1 MPNPSF
7 NQTSAFRTCSR
18 CIYDSSI
25 PGISFDIDGVCNYCR
40 NVDELTE
47 VYGTGSDK
55 GLLLWSS
62 IVDDIKR
69 SGKGKKYDCIVGVSG
84 GTDSSYMV
92 YLAKEYGLRPL
103 AVHYDDTWNSSIAS
117 ENIRKVLQDTGV
129 DLETYVIDNIESND
143 IFRSFFLAGV
153 PELGTPTDLALAE
166 VLNRVAARYGIKYVL
181 EGHSFIEE
189 GISPIG
195 KNYFDGKYIKSIH
208 RMYGRMPMKTYPLM
222 TFSNMM
228 RSSVIY
234 RIRKIRPYWYLPY
247 SKDNARKFLENKCG
261 WQYYGGHHL
270 ENRLV
275 AYSMSTYLPSK
286 FGLDYRNLTLAAQA
300 RSGQLCRTDAA
311 LMYSTPATPDPELT
325 SYFKK
330 RLDLSDQ
337 LYESVMSSPPRYWTE
352 FPTYKK
358 RLNGFVPYS
367 AS

>member
-1 MPNPSF
+1 MPNSSF

-25 PGISFDIDGVCNYCR
+25 PGISFDIDGVCNYCS

-143 IFRSFFLAGV
+143 IFRSFSSLVFL
-153 PELGTPTDLALAE
+153 
-166 VLNRVAARYGIKYVL
+166 
-181 EGHSFIEE
+181 S
-189 GISPIG
+189 
-195 KNYFDGKYIKSIH
+195 
-208 RMYGRMPMKTYPLM
+208 
-222 TFSNMM
+222 
-228 RSSVIY
+228 
-234 RIRKIRPYWYLPY
+234 
-247 SKDNARKFLENKCG
+247 
-261 WQYYGGHHL
+261 
-270 ENRLV
+270 
-275 AYSMSTYLPSK
+275 
-286 FGLDYRNLTLAAQA
+286 
-300 RSGQLCRTDAA
+300 
-311 LMYSTPATPDPELT
+311 
-325 SYFKK
+325 
-330 RLDLSDQ
+330 
-337 LYESVMSSPPRYWTE
+337 
-352 FPTYKK
+352 
-358 RLNGFVPYS
+358 
-367 AS
+367 

>member
-1 MPNPSF
+1 MPNTSF

-25 PGISFDIDGVCNYCR
+25 PGISFDIDGVCNYCS

-195 KNYFDGKYIKSIH
+195 KI
-208 RMYGRMPMKTYPLM
+208 TLM
-222 TFSNMM
+222 VNTSNLFIVCM
-228 RSSVIY
+228 
-234 RIRKIRPYWYLPY
+234 
-247 SKDNARKFLENKCG
+247 
-261 WQYYGGHHL
+261 
-270 ENRLV
+270 
-275 AYSMSTYLPSK
+275 
-286 FGLDYRNLTLAAQA
+286 AAC
-300 RSGQLCRTDAA
+300 L
-311 LMYSTPATPDPELT
+311 
-325 SYFKK
+325 
-330 RLDLSDQ
+330 
-337 LYESVMSSPPRYWTE
+337 
-352 FPTYKK
+352 
-358 RLNGFVPYS
+358 
-367 AS
+367 